1 MTDDEILAMTL
12 RPGDPGYVLPG
23 LRDPILQQRSTS
35 DDELISAMNTPFTGP
50 IDMGPAVNDDVQ
62 TSNEMAARRLAQ
74 DVAMRREEAEPGIM
88 NMASD
93 FASRVGRGAGRVGSG
108 ASALA
113 KGAGQL
119 IYDVQ
124 AAKYKAMMDPEGAAE
139 EAKEFAAKV
148 LEGDPKAQEDALVAA
163 SMSFV
168 PGVTEAADVELARRD
183 IKKAAETKDPSDIG
197 MAAVSTVFAA
207 VPLVGS
213 GFARSIMRG
222 APDADEIRRLSDAE
236 RMERGLPPSLET
248 TSQPVFRS
256 VLEETVEGF
265 KDKKLGVKGLR
276 GRLRSAG
283 VTDAEIDSVRLDS
296 FLETMEQQGK
306 KSFPKEELI
315 DYLNENKVQLSDVR
329 LGDSLFKR
337 NVREI
342 EDDIRVGER
351 NVTAAIQDFLSTK
364 NREEQLDLFS
374 EHTFDPATGE
384 VKFRPVVSSPLSGDG
399 SATFVSKAM
408 DGISP
413 RKEVWEELGN
423 RLSMKTEEAMEFFD
437 ILASSARPAHL
448 ASAARLKDVARLKEL
463 SRSFENP
470 ISRDV
475 DIHAAVLSPN
485 SNRNVEAY
493 LNNFEEMVTI
503 AESLAKR
510 HPNQNESFERLQ
522 NVVLGRLKNTTDDF
536 DRYKRFFKQANALE
550 DRADF
555 FSNRRV
561 ILGQRRRL
569 NEVQRENVQRG
580 FYNVSTSKLSVP
592 GTSQYEEILIRGD
605 SPFLRETGLAET
617 HHKSSIPG
625 RPDKPNII
633 AHIRFNIR
641 KDKNGRLIM
650 YVDEIQSDSMQAARK
665 RKLVPRDEKFDIIDI
680 KGNVQKTVG
689 SRDEAMDYIKKNSK
703 QYPDGSFELDYKGSN
718 LPGGTHEGKTPT
730 DVPFRETQR
739 WLDLAIHRIMREAKD
754 LGVDGVAFPDASV
767 IGPIVTGAGPSYVAD
782 REFLQTWIDG
792 FESATERANRQKQ
805 FDGLESFY
813 GKIVPTRLNKL
824 YKGSV
829 TKQKAPYD
837 VSETTGVSID
847 DLQDVEYFFIEMTP
861 KVKEKTSKSAKLF
874 EALVGAGV
882 GGAAAKSV
890 RDREVQDDEGA

>member
-12 RPGDPGYVLPG
+12 KPGDPGYVLPG

-88 NMASD
+88 DMASD
-93 FASRVGRGAGRVGSG
+93 FASRVGRGAERVGSG

-119 IYDVQ
+119 IYDIQ
-124 AAKYKAMMDPEGAAE
+124 AAKNKAIMDPEGAAE
-139 EAKEFAAKV
+139 EAKAFATKV

-248 TSQPVFRS
+248 NSQPVFRS

-265 KDKKLGVKGLR
+265 KDKKIGVKGLR

-296 FLETMEQQGK
+296 FLETIDQQGK

-315 DYLNENKVQLSDVR
+315 DYLDENKVQLSDVR
-329 LGDSLFKR
+329 FGDSLFKK
-337 NVREI
+337 NLREI
-342 EDDIRVGER
+342 QDDIRVGER
-351 NVTAAIQDFLSTK
+351 NLNAAIQDFVSTK
-364 NREEQLDLFS
+364 NRKERLDLFS
-374 EHTFDPATGE
+374 EHTFDPVTGE
-384 VKFRPVVSSPLSGDG
+384 VKFGPMEFAPDLEQPPQAIFFYKAADGKSS
-399 SATFVSKAM
+399 VE
-408 DGISP
+408 
-413 RKEVWEELGN
+413 EVAKQLAN
-423 RLSMKTEEAMEFFD
+423 RLEDKSEKTIRFINDLADFAGPAEEGAAM
-437 ILASSARPAHL
+437 RM
-448 ASAARLKDVARLKEL
+448 KEL
-463 SRSFENP
+463 SRKFFDSRGFLTE
-470 ISRDV
+470 IS
-475 DIHAAVLSPN
+475 IPFIGISPDSPKVVN
-485 SNRNVEAY
+485 KY
-493 LNNFEEMVTI
+493 LDEFQEMVRI
-503 AESLAKR
+503 AEILAET
-510 HPNQNESFERLQ
+510 HPIQNESFQRFRNLA
-522 NVVLGRLKNTTDDF
+522 LGQLKNTTADF
-536 DRYKRFFKQANALE
+536 DRYRGFFKQAAELE
-550 DRADF
+550 SRADF
-555 FSNRRV
+555 SSSQRV
-561 ILGQRRRL
+561 IRNQKRRL
-569 NEVQRENVQRG
+569 NEVQGQNAQRG
-580 FYNVSTSKLSVP
+580 FYEASTSKLTVP
-592 GTSQYEEILIRGD
+592 GTSQYEEIVIRGD
-605 SPFLRETGLAET
+605 SPFLRETGLGET
-617 HHKSSIPG
+617 HHSLPG
-625 RPDKPNII
+625 RPDKPNVI

-641 KDKNGRLIM
+641 KDKDGRKIM
-650 YVDEIQSDSMQAARK
+650 YVDEMQSDSMQAARK
-665 RKLVPRDEKFDIIDI
+665 RKLVPRDEQFDIIDI
-680 KGNVQKTVG
+680 EGNVQKTVG
-689 SRDEAMDYIKKNSK
+689 SRDEAMDYIKKNSE
-703 QYPDGSFELDYKGSN
+703 QYSDGSFELDYKNSN

-739 WLDLAIHRIMREAKD
+739 WLDLTIHRIMREAKD

-767 IGPIVTGAGPSYVAD
+767 TGPLVTGAGPSYVAD
-782 REFLQTWIDG
+782 REFYQTWIDS
-792 FESATERANRQKQ
+792 FDTAAKRAERQKQ
-805 FDGLESFY
+805 IDGLESFY

-837 VSETTGVSID
+837 VSETSGVSID

-874 EALVGAGV
+874 EALIGAGV

-890 RDREVQDDEGA
+890 RDGEVQDDEGA

>member
-1 MTDDEILAMTL
+1 VTDDEILAMTL

-23 LRDPILQQRSTS
+23 LRDPILQKRSSS

-50 IDMGPAVNDDVQ
+50 IDMGPAVNDDVE

-74 DVAMRREEAEPGIM
+74 DVAMRREEAEPGM
-88 NMASD
+88 MDMASE
-93 FASRVGRGAGRVGSG
+93 FFSRVGRGADKVYPKGTQARAAFDAVTGVGRGIG
-108 ASALA
+108 NI
-113 KGAGQL
+113 

-124 AAKYKAMMDPEGAAE
+124 AAKVKAMLDPEGAAE
-139 EAKEFAAKV
+139 EAKAFAAKV

-168 PGVTEAADVELARRD
+168 PGVTEVADVELARRD
-183 IKKAAETKDPSDIG
+183 VKKAVETKDPSDIG

-213 GFARSIMRG
+213 GFARSIMKG

-248 TSQPVFRS
+248 TSKPVFRS

-265 KDKKLGVKGLR
+265 KDKKIGVKGLR

-296 FLETMEQQGK
+296 FLSTMERQGK

-315 DYLNENKVQLSDVR
+315 DYLNENKVQISDVR
-329 LGDSLFKR
+329 FGDSLFQK
-337 NVREI
+337 NLKEI
-342 EDDIRVGER
+342 QDDIRVGER

-364 NREEQLDLFS
+364 NRQEQLDLFS
-374 EHTFDPATGE
+374 EHTFDIKTGE
-384 VKFRPVVSSPLSGDG
+384 IKFVPVVSNPLYGDG
-399 SATFVSKAM
+399 SGSFVSKAM
-408 DGISP
+408 DGKSP
-413 RKEVWEELGN
+413 LEDTTIQLVN
-423 RLSMKTEEAMEFFD
+423 RLEDKSEEARQFFND
-437 ILASSARPAHL
+437 LFDFAGADDQLAAM
-448 ASAARLKDVARLKEL
+448 RLKEL
-463 SRSFENP
+463 DREFINP
-470 ISRDV
+470 TFFKNDARE
-475 DIHAAVLSPN
+475 AVK
-485 SNRNVEAY
+485 Y
-493 LNNFEEMVTI
+493 LDKFEEMVEI
-503 AESLAKR
+503 AEYLAKK
-510 HPNQNESFERLQ
+510 HPAQNESFERFKNLA
-522 NVVLGRLKNTTDDF
+522 LGQLKNTTADF
-536 DRYKRFFKQANALE
+536 DRYRGFFKQAAELE
-550 DRADF
+550 SRADF
-555 FSNRRV
+555 SGSQRV
-561 ILGQRRRL
+561 IRGQRRRL
-569 NEVQRENVQRG
+569 NEVQGQNVQRG
-580 FYNVSTSKLSVP
+580 FYGASTSKLTVP

-605 SPFLRETGLAET
+605 SPFLRETGLGET
-617 HHKSSIPG
+617 HHSLPG
-625 RPDKPNII
+625 RPDKPNVI

-641 KDKNGRLIM
+641 KDKDGRLIM
-650 YVDEIQSDSMQAARK
+650 YVDEMQSDSMQAARK
-665 RKLVPRDEKFDIIDI
+665 RKLVPRDEQFDIIDI
-680 KGNVQKTVG
+680 EGNVQKTVG
-689 SRDEAMDYIKKNSK
+689 SSDEAMDYIKKNSE
-703 QYPDGSFELDYKGSN
+703 QHSDGSFKLDYRNSH

-739 WLDLAIHRIMREAKD
+739 WLDLTIHRIMREAKD

-767 IGPIVTGAGPSYVAD
+767 TGPLVTGAGPSYVAD
-782 REFLQTWIDG
+782 REFYQTWIDS
-792 FESATERANRQKQ
+792 FDTAAKRADKQKQ
-805 FDGLESFY
+805 IDGLESFY

-837 VSETTGVSID
+837 VSETSGVSID